1 METAAPGV
9 ETEVDRSS
17 GEAANGGGS
26 GSSTLSA
33 AVRALGLNAPPPR
46 LARSVVLAVEC
57 GFVLIGFLNI
67 ADAQPGPLALGL
79 SALGFSMVFLLQLVH
94 TAQRLRRF
102 RARWY
107 RWTLSVQALLTYL
120 PLLALGFGW
129 GGMAGFLGASLLL
142 VLRPTVAWPLFGL
155 VAAAAAATGPLLGMN
170 LVGSVYITVATVLT
184 GLIVYGL
191 NRLAQLVVEVH
202 AAQSEL
208 ARLAV
213 TQERLRF
220 ARDLHDLLGYSLSAV
235 TLKSELACRLV
246 PAAPDRAL
254 EELRSILEISRQ
266 ALSDVRTVARGYRDM
281 SLTTEAVSA
290 QAVLASAGIQAEVE
304 CRADLPEGE
313 VNTIMATVLREAIT
327 NLLRHSK
334 AERCRIE
341 FRRSSSGELVLTI
354 ANDGVQKTGAG
365 AGSRDLSAGSDGSG
379 LGNLQFRLASI
390 GGHLMSGLDEA
401 GWFVLRATAPAGRAT
416 RRTG

>member
-1 METAAPGV
+1 MEAAAPAA
-9 ETEVDRSS
+9 ETQVDRSL
-17 GEAANGGGS
+17 GETATGGAG
-26 GSSTLSA
+26 GNPTLSA
-33 AVRALGLNAPPPR
+33 AVRALGLSAPPPR
-46 LARSVVLAVEC
+46 LAQSVVLIVEC
-57 GFVLIGFLNI
+57 GFVLTGFLNI
-67 ADAQPGPLALGL
+67 ADARPGPLTLVA
-79 SALGFSMVFLLQLVH
+79 SALGFSLVFLLQLVH
-94 TAQRLRRF
+94 TTQRLRRF

-107 RWTLSVQALLTYL
+107 RWTLTLQALLTYL
-120 PLLALGFGW
+120 PLFVLGFGW

-155 VAAAAAATGPLLGMN
+155 VAVAAAGTGPLLGMHF
-170 LVGSVYITVATVLT
+170 VGSVYIAVSTVLT

-202 AAQSEL
+202 AAQTEL

-246 PAAPDRAL
+246 PAAPERAL
-254 EELRSILEISRQ
+254 EELKSILEISRQ

-281 SLTTEAVSA
+281 SLSTEAVSA
-290 QAVLASAGIQAEVE
+290 QAVLAAAGIQAEVE
-304 CRADLPEGE
+304 CRVDLPEGE
-313 VNTIMATVLREAIT
+313 VSTIMATVLREAIT

-334 AERCRIE
+334 AEHCRIE
-341 FRRSSSGELVLTI
+341 FRGTSSGDLVLTI
-354 ANDGVQKTGAG
+354 ANDGVQKTAT
-365 AGSRDLSAGSDGSG
+365 AFRDLSDGSDGSG

-401 GWFVLRATAPAGRAT
+401 GWFVLRAAVPLRQTAYQAD
-416 RRTG
+416 

>member
-1 METAAPGV
+1 MEAAAPDAETDAGISLEDTADGGV
-9 ETEVDRSS
+9 
-17 GEAANGGGS
+17 GGNPP
-26 GSSTLSA
+26 LSA
-33 AVRALGLNAPPPR
+33 AVRFLGLSAPPPR
-46 LARSVVLAVEC
+46 LARSVVLIVEC
-57 GFVLIGFLNI
+57 GFVLTGFLNI
-67 ADAQPGPLALGL
+67 ADAGPGPLTLVS
-79 SALGFSMVFLLQLVH
+79 SALGFSLVFLLQLVH
-94 TAQRLRRF
+94 TAQRFRRF

-107 RWTLSVQALLTYL
+107 RWTLTAQALMTYL
-120 PLLALGFGW
+120 PLAALGFGW

-142 VLRPTVAWPLFGL
+142 VLRPSVAWPLFGL

-170 LVGSVYITVATVLT
+170 FVGSVYITVSTVLT

-202 AAQSEL
+202 AAQTEL

-220 ARDLHDLLGYSLSAV
+220 ARDLHDLLGFSLSAV

-281 SLTTEAVSA
+281 SLTSEAVSA
-290 QAVLASAGIQAEVE
+290 QAVLAAAGIQAQVR
-304 CRADLPEGE
+304 CRAELPEGE

-334 AERCRIE
+334 AEQCRIDC
-341 FRRSSSGELVLTI
+341 RRTSSGEVVLTI
-354 ANDGVQKTGAG
+354 ANDGVQKTATGFRDPSSGA
-365 AGSRDLSAGSDGSG
+365 DGSG

-390 GGHLMSGLDEA
+390 GGRLTSGPDEE
-401 GWFVLRATAPAGRAT
+401 GWFVLRATAPLHRPA

>member
-1 METAAPGV
+1 MEAAAPGA
-9 ETEVDRSS
+9 ETVVDRSL
-17 GEAANGGGS
+17 GETATGGVG
-26 GSSTLSA
+26 GNPTLSA
-33 AVRALGLNAPPPR
+33 AVRALGLSAPPPR
-46 LARSVVLAVEC
+46 LARSVVLIVEC
-57 GFVLIGFLNI
+57 GFVLTGFLNI
-67 ADAQPGPLALGL
+67 ADARPGPLTLVA
-79 SALGFSMVFLLQLVH
+79 SALGFSLVFLLQLVH

-107 RWTLSVQALLTYL
+107 RWTLTLQALLTYL
-120 PLLALGFGW
+120 PLFVLGFGW

-155 VAAAAAATGPLLGMN
+155 VAAAAAATGPLLGMQV
-170 LVGSVYITVATVLT
+170 VGSVYIAVSTVLT

-202 AAQSEL
+202 AAQTEL

-246 PAAPDRAL
+246 PAAPERAL
-254 EELRSILEISRQ
+254 EELKSILEISRQ

-281 SLTTEAVSA
+281 SLSTEAVSA
-290 QAVLASAGIQAEVE
+290 QAVLAAAGIQAEVE
-304 CRADLPEGE
+304 CRLDLPEGE
-313 VNTIMATVLREAIT
+313 VSTIMATVLREAIT

-334 AERCRIE
+334 AEHCRIE
-341 FRRSSSGELVLTI
+341 FRGTPSGELVLTI
-354 ANDGVQKTGAG
+354 ANDGVQKAATAF
-365 AGSRDLSAGSDGSG
+365 RELSDGSDGSG

-390 GGHLMSGLDEA
+390 GGHLQSGLDEA
-401 GWFVLRATAPAGRAT
+401 GWFVLRAAAPL
-416 RRTG
+416 RRTALQTD

>member
-1 METAAPGV
+1 MEAAAPDAETDAGISLEDTADGGV
-9 ETEVDRSS
+9 
-17 GEAANGGGS
+17 GGNPP
-26 GSSTLSA
+26 LSA
-33 AVRALGLNAPPPR
+33 AVRFLGLSAPPPR
-46 LARSVVLAVEC
+46 LARSVVLIVEC
-57 GFVLIGFLNI
+57 GFVLTGFLNI
-67 ADAQPGPLALGL
+67 ADAEPGPLTLVF
-79 SALGFSMVFLLQLVH
+79 SALGFSLVFLLQLVH
-94 TAQRLRRF
+94 TAQRFRRF
-102 RARWY
+102 RARWH
-107 RWTLSVQALLTYL
+107 RWTLTAQALMTYL
-120 PLLALGFGW
+120 PLFVLGFGW
-129 GGMAGFLGASLLL
+129 GGMAGFLGASVLL
-142 VLRPTVAWPLFGL
+142 VLRPQVAWPLFGL
-155 VAAAAAATGPLLGMN
+155 VAVAAAATGPLLGKD
-170 LVGSVYITVATVLT
+170 LVDSAYITVATVLT

-202 AAQSEL
+202 AAQTEL

-220 ARDLHDLLGYSLSAV
+220 ARDLHDLLGFSLSAV

-281 SLTTEAVSA
+281 SLTSEAVSA
-290 QAVLASAGIQAEVE
+290 QAVLAAAGIQAEVRCSAE
-304 CRADLPEGE
+304 PPEGE

-334 AERCRIE
+334 AEHCRIDC
-341 FRRSSSGELVLTI
+341 RRTSSGKLVLTI
-354 ANDGVQKTGAG
+354 ANDGVQKTATGFRDPSSGA
-365 AGSRDLSAGSDGSG
+365 DGSG

-390 GGHLMSGLDEA
+390 GGRLTSGLDEE
-401 GWFVLRATAPAGRAT
+401 GWFVLRATAPLHRPA

>member
-1 METAAPGV
+1 MEAAAPAA
-9 ETEVDRSS
+9 ETQVDRSL
-17 GEAANGGGS
+17 GETAMGGVG
-26 GSSTLSA
+26 GNPTLSA
-33 AVRALGLNAPPPR
+33 AVRALGLSAPPPR
-46 LARSVVLAVEC
+46 LAQSVVLIVEC
-57 GFVLIGFLNI
+57 GFVLTGFLNI
-67 ADAQPGPLALGL
+67 ADARPGPLTLVA
-79 SALGFSMVFLLQLVH
+79 SALGFSLVFLLQLVH
-94 TAQRLRRF
+94 TTQRLRRF

-107 RWTLSVQALLTYL
+107 RWTLTLQALLTYL
-120 PLLALGFGW
+120 PLFVLGFGW

-155 VAAAAAATGPLLGMN
+155 VAVAAASTGPLLGMHF
-170 LVGSVYITVATVLT
+170 VGSVYIAVSTVLT

-202 AAQSEL
+202 AAQTEL

-246 PAAPDRAL
+246 PAAPERAL
-254 EELRSILEISRQ
+254 EELKSILEISRQ

-281 SLTTEAVSA
+281 SLSTEAVSA
-290 QAVLASAGIQAEVE
+290 QAVLAAAGIQAEVE
-304 CRADLPEGE
+304 CRVDLPEGE
-313 VNTIMATVLREAIT
+313 VSTIMATVLREAIT

-334 AERCRIE
+334 AEHCRIE
-341 FRRSSSGELVLTI
+341 FRGTSSGDLVLTI
-354 ANDGVQKTGAG
+354 ANDGVQKNATAF
-365 AGSRDLSAGSDGSG
+365 RDPSDGSDGSG

-390 GGHLMSGLDEA
+390 GGQLMSGLDEA
-401 GWFVLRATAPAGRAT
+401 GWFVLRAAAPLRQTAY
-416 RRTG
+416 RTD